1 MARPA
6 STATGIPP
14 AAALAIAVALAVLG
28 AAPACKDTAETPAR
42 PAPQKIRV
50 AVIGGM
56 IETGLWAAVAERYE
70 RLTGHT
76 VELAASGP
84 KPLVVAAFRKGGIDL
99 ITVHAS
105 DAMVNL
111 VADGLARDPQPWARN
126 DLVFVGPA
134 ADPAGIRGEPD
145 ALVALRKIVAAKAR
159 LLVHASHGAD
169 GVLHDLREEGKI
181 VLDPDATVFFNGDNQ
196 HAVLQRAAAAGAYTL
211 IGRIPFVSKKL
222 SAPGMELMVRGDPR
236 LRRPYLVEVSP
247 TAAEAARDLAA
258 FLRQREVQELLATF
272 GKGTYDDQPLFFPV
286 VVAN

>member
-1 MARPA
+1 VARRA
-6 STATGIPP
+6 RL
-14 AAALAIAVALAVLG
+14 AALAVVAAAIGCSCKG
-28 AAPACKDTAETPAR
+28 ASEAPAT
-42 PAPQKIRV
+42 PAPQTIRV
-50 AVIGGM
+50 AVVGGM

-70 RLTGHT
+70 RLTGHK

-84 KPLVVAAFRKGGIDL
+84 KPEVVAAFRRGGIDL

-111 VADGLARDPQPWARN
+111 VADGLARDPQPWVRN

-134 ADPAGIRGEPD
+134 ADPAGIRGERD
-145 ALVALRKIVAAKAR
+145 ALAALRKIVAAKAR

-169 GVLHDLREEGKI
+169 GVLHDLREDGKV
-181 VLDPDATVFFNGDNQ
+181 VLDPDATIFFNEDNQ
-196 HAVLQRAAAAGAYTL
+196 HEVLKRAAAAGAYTL

-222 SAPGMELMVRGDPR
+222 TAPRIELMVQGDPR

-247 TAAEAARDLAA
+247 TANDAARDLAA

-272 GKGTYDDQPLFFPV
+272 GKGKYDDQPLFFPV
-286 VVAN
+286 TVAN